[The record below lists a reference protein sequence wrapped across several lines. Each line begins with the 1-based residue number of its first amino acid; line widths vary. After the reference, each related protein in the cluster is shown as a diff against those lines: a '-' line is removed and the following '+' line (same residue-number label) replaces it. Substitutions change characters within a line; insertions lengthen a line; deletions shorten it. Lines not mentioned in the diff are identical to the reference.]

1 MKLANDSEG
10 DLTLNQGRDSEG
22 TMTTMMVNEIGLAT
36 KLVAK
41 AATDITIMVV
51 TKKELWT

>member
-1 MKLANDSEG
+1 MKIANDPEG
-10 DLTLNQGRDSEG
+10 DQTRNQGRDSEG